1 MYNIPSA
8 FARTTCALQLTHTCS
23 NASRSFAS
31 SRHLKSDKSPK
42 VSHFHPARG
51 LVACEL
57 LARDCAR
64 LPLSVW
70 TQSLPLTELVGTA
83 AALSPRGVPG
93 VGGGREER
101 GVGAGPEPPPAPAAA
116 ERARMSNKN
125 ALWLDAPLPPS
136 FGPNARS
143 SSAFVIALSRCLVF
157 ARMPAWCAACEP
169 GECPSV
175 FCETQSVSWPAFAE
189 RPRQPKQSSIRRLL
203 LFVSPCAS
211 SPLSPALL
219 ALRAQLLSLARARQ
233 PPESSEVRFSLGT
246 AGTSVLYPYYPTV
259 LHIIYPP
266 EVTGLTALT

>member
-143 SSAFVIALSRCLVF
+143 SSAFVIALSRCLVS

-211 SPLSPALL
+211 SPLALPSSHCVRNSCHRD
-219 ALRAQLLSLARARQ
+219 ACSSTTARLRRER
-233 PPESSEVRFSLGT
+233 ERDRDLG
-246 AGTSVLYPYYPTV
+246 APGS
-259 LHIIYPP
+259 
-266 EVTGLTALT
+266 ASA